1 MTSLEFEQARS
12 NRESD
17 HTVDFAAGVF
27 VLVPMLA
34 VAFGYFAWRV
44 FA

>member
-27 VLVPMLA
+27 VVVPMALIA
-34 VAFGYFAWRV
+34 IVFVAWRF